1 MPSHAQPQLPA
12 SAPRTTPNTLDCAKY
27 WQWAGDQLRSK
38 GVPESEIAAFISHK
52 SGQQRQGRLPAATI
66 EDTTAA
72 VASPLVPVP
81 AALTDEEWFRRC
93 NHLAQQ
99 AAAAG
104 DKDDD
109 IVAAL
114 LQSYLAVTP
123 TTAPAVVSERAI
135 LAKEIVF
142 GARLL
147 HAVAG
152 SSQSSDFTFA
162 HTAVGTWPPER
173 LPTLSRWYRVAAMAK
188 AYPAHCAQL
197 APLPTL
203 LSRAQAIAR
212 ECGEVLDNKVSL
224 WLYGGPG
231 HVVYHLIDTLSRRH
245 GWSIAQVDARLE
257 VTLVNLDTTVHNY
270 NKWSIPCAKVLRGS
284 LCDFIGNCRLNQLP
298 HVMALDFS
306 PENRAHGRDGWESLM
321 QSVATICR
329 RVHNQKPDV
338 RIILNFPT
346 DAHGRKGM
354 LSTIEQTFPNRR
366 LGRSEL
372 DTETNIA
379 VYLPA

>member
-1 MPSHAQPQLPA
+1 
-12 SAPRTTPNTLDCAKY
+12 
-27 WQWAGDQLRSK
+27 
-38 GVPESEIAAFISHK
+38 
-52 SGQQRQGRLPAATI
+52 
-66 EDTTAA
+66 
-72 VASPLVPVP
+72 
-81 AALTDEEWFRRC
+81 LTDEEWFCRC

-114 LQSYLAVTP
+114 LQSYLSVTP

-270 NKWSIPCAKVLRGS
+270 NKWSIPCADHPQFPDGRPRKERNVVDNRTIFPEPPSWRQRVGQR
-284 LCDFIGNCRLNQLP
+284 NQHCRLFARIKTNL
-298 HVMALDFS
+298 MAFHTRDIL
-306 PENRAHGRDGWESLM
+306 RAR
-321 QSVATICR
+321 
-329 RVHNQKPDV
+329 
-338 RIILNFPT
+338 F
-346 DAHGRKGM
+346 
-354 LSTIEQTFPNRR
+354 
-366 LGRSEL
+366 
-372 DTETNIA
+372 
-379 VYLPA
+379 